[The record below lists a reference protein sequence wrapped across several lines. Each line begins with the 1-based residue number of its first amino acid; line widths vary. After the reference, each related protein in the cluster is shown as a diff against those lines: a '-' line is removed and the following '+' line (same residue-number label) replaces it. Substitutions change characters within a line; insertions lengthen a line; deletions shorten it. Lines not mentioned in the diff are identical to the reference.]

1 MSLTDDTVCL
11 FLLDMS
17 KAFDS
22 IQGNTI
28 IEDLK
33 NVVTTKASFSALTQ
47 EFTFYRGKSLETTI
61 FNDTPSLEEQN
72 NI

>member
-47 EFTFYRGKSLETTI
+47 EFTFYRAKSLETTI
-61 FNDTPSLEEQN
+61 FNDTPSLQEQN